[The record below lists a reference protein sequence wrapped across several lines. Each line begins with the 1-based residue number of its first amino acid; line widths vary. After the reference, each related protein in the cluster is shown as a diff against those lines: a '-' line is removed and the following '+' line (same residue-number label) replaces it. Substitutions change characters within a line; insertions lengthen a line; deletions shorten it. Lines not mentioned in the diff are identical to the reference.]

1 MNRITALI
9 LAVLTAGALA
19 ACDIQTPG
27 GGPASPSSSPPS
39 GSNGTLV
46 PSDFTD
52 SDFDTSGDIVMTTEH
67 AVYGVDAPEIFYIIT
82 NNTDKELVYGTEY
95 MVEIR
100 LDGKWYRIEFPENTG
115 WRDIGIILKPNGTS
129 TGSFSFSQLDFTVTE
144 GQYRL
149 IKELGGRHCAAQF
162 RIGDSPITAQTP
174 FGYAAPETLPA
185 DYNPEAAVK
194 NGDIV
199 LLHSEAKNT
208 GKLTEFLG
216 KVQLGIPAMVRITEF
231 TVEGDAIITDCLY
244 NQKYFIFRHDN
255 TRDKFGSG
263 TGVTETI
270 YSFLVTDGSDIYL
283 SNCADRNM
291 TSFQSADTVL
301 LAWAAGFGDLTGA
314 VKLAEKLTQQ
324 RLETSTV
331 RCKVFSPDGSRST
344 AITSEPL
351 SYIYEGPEMS
361 EIREVANPDGLA
373 VGIIDVFWI
382 TDDTFVL
389 VCKTSG
395 DLKYYEAIS
404 DNGAGSKAT
413 VKSGYGTDYIITDG
427 QLEIVP

>member
-46 PSDFTD
+46 PSEFNDT
-52 SDFDTSGDIVMTTEH
+52 DFDTSGDIVMTTEH

-82 NNTDKELVYGTEY
+82 NNTDEEILYGPDYT
-95 MVEIR
+95 VEIR
-100 LDGKWYRIEFPENTG
+100 LDGKWYRIEFPENTL
-115 WRDIGIILKPNGTS
+115 WHDIGFILKPNGTNS
-129 TGSFSFSQLDFTVTE
+129 GSFSFSQLDFTVTE

-149 IKELGGRHCAAQF
+149 VKELGGRHYAAQF

-174 FGYAAPETLPA
+174 FGYAAQESLPA
-185 DYNPEAAVK
+185 DYTAEAAAK

-199 LLHSEAKNT
+199 LLHNEAKNT
-208 GKLTEFLG
+208 NKLTEFLG

-231 TVEGDAIITDCLY
+231 TIEGDAIITDCLY
-244 NQKYFIFRHDN
+244 NRKYFIFRHDN

-263 TGVTETI
+263 TGMTETI
-270 YSFLVTDGSDIYL
+270 YSFVVTDGSDIYL

-301 LAWAAGFGDLTGA
+301 LAWSSGFGDLTEA
-314 VKLAEKLTQQ
+314 VTVAGELTQR
-324 RLETSTV
+324 RLEESTV
-331 RCKVFSPDGSRST
+331 RCKVFSPDGKRSA

-361 EIREVANPDGLA
+361 QTREVADPDGLV
-373 VGIIDVFWI
+373 VGIADVFWL
-382 TDDTFVL
+382 TEDAFVL

-395 DLKYYEAIS
+395 DLKYYEVMSGS
-404 DNGAGSKAT
+404 D
-413 VKSGYGTDYIITDG
+413 VIKSGYGTDYAIADG